1 MSSAIVP
8 KEQLSAYQRWE
19 LNSFDCMAPGKNP
32 AVVLPTVEQIE
43 RIHQQAREEG
53 HAAGYRE
60 GQDRAQAEAQRLQ
73 MLLENLGRELQQFDQ
88 QVAQDL
94 LTLSLDV
101 AKKMLCQALR
111 VHPELVLA
119 VVQEAI
125 ACLPQFNQHAHLVLH
140 PDDATLVRSRLGDQL
155 SHSGWKILEDTRMGR
170 GGCRVETANSQ
181 IDATLPSRWQ
191 RVLAAIGQE
200 GEWLEP
206 ISTIDA

>member
-1 MSSAIVP
+1 MSSSSIIP
-8 KEQLSAYQRWE
+8 KEQLSAYQRWK
-19 LNSFDCMAPGKNP
+19 LNSFDGVAPDKNP

-60 GQDRAQAEAQRLQ
+60 GKDQVQTEAERLQ
-73 MLLENLGRELQQFDQ
+73 MLVKNLDQELQHFDQ

-101 AKKMLCQALR
+101 ARQMLCQALR
-111 VHPELVLA
+111 VRPEFVLT
-119 VVQEAI
+119 VVQDAI
-125 ACLPQFNQHAHLVLH
+125 ACLPHFNQHAHLVLH
-140 PDDATLVRSRLGDQL
+140 PEDATLVRSRLGEQL
-155 SHSGWKILEDTRMGR
+155 SHSGWKILEDTRMAR

-200 GEWLEP
+200 GKWLE
-206 ISTIDA
+206 S

>member
-1 MSSAIVP
+1 MGASSIIP

-19 LNSFDCMAPGKNP
+19 MRSFDDVVPSKDP
-32 AVVLPTVEQIE
+32 EVVLPTVEQIE

-60 GQDRAQAEAQRLQ
+60 GKDQVQTETQRLQ
-73 MLLENLGRELQQFDQ
+73 MLVQNLEQELQHFDQ
-88 QVAQDL
+88 RVARDL

-101 AKKMLCQALR
+101 AKQMLCQALR
-111 VHPELVLA
+111 VRPEIVLT
-119 VVQEAI
+119 VVQDAI
-125 ACLPQFNQHAHLVLH
+125 ACLPHFNQHAHLVLH
-140 PDDATLVRSRLGDQL
+140 PEDAALVRSRLGEQL
-155 SHSGWKILEDTRMGR
+155 SHSGWKILEDAQIAR

-200 GEWLEP
+200 GEWLE
-206 ISTIDA
+206 